1 MGALSYKSYWKDT
14 IFEALR
20 SKFKKAK
27 NDISARDLSDY
38 TKIQIEDI
46 IMTLSSMNLVKYWR
60 GSYIIKNISQ
70 R

>member
-1 MGALSYKSYWKDT
+1 MGAQSYKSYWKDT

-20 SKFKKAK
+20 SKFKNTK
-27 NDISARDLSDY
+27 NDVTARDLSDY